1 LSTPAHTQVT
11 QTVRRQ
17 SQKHFIFREESLW
30 SYMSSESS
38 NTVQPIQIEYG
49 VYDIPIQ
56 LSESL
61 EPQHDLLH
69 STFLAAQRRLRDFAH
84 KHNWETQIK
93 EPFAKL
99 FHVYADKTSF
109 DHNLLKIC
117 GLDTAL
123 ELPSTYCAALEQ
135 DVLMSVSPELY
146 RTLYP
151 EGDEESAFEK
161 LLTHEMAHRL
171 HIRILGGDEN
181 AMGAVWFYEGFALYA
196 ASQFEKN
203 APALN
208 TAEIWDIVND
218 PERGSYRRY
227 ASVFQYFVGRASI
240 QQLTKMAAK
249 VEFLDWLREISG

>member
-1 LSTPAHTQVT
+1 MSNISVNSM
-11 QTVRRQ
+11 QT
-17 SQKHFIFREESLW
+17 
-30 SYMSSESS
+30 
-38 NTVQPIQIEYG
+38 NQIEYG
-49 VYDIPIQ
+49 VYHIPVH
-56 LSESL
+56 LADSL
-61 EPQHDLLH
+61 EAQRTLLQ
-69 STFLAAQRRLRDFAH
+69 STLLAAQRRLRDFAQ
-84 KHNWETQIK
+84 KYNWQAHMK

-99 FHVYADKTSF
+99 FHVYADKASF

-117 GLDTAL
+117 GLDTGL

-171 HIRILGGDEN
+171 HIRILGGNED
-181 AMGAVWFYEGFALYA
+181 AMGGVWFYEGFALYA
-196 ASQFEKN
+196 AGQFEKN

-227 ASVFQYFVGRASI
+227 ASVFQYFVGKASI
-240 QQLTKMAAK
+240 QQLTEMAAK